1 MPAFGIRYRWCVK
14 SGRIIP
20 YFGGKPDKPKFCRF
34 CNSNDFIGDFI
45 THHGPQ
51 LGESKYKGYI
61 EAPERLYITFF

>member
-1 MPAFGIRYRWCVK
+1 MVYATDGVSNLEGLFHIL
-14 SGRIIP
+14 
-20 YFGGKPDKPKFCRF
+20 GGKPDKPKFCRF